1 MSQILSLFTPQLL
14 FGVFWPSILQITSAD
29 QVSVHPGENITLP
42 CNISITTNYTQ
53 ILWYRL
59 GSEEVKLLISA
70 EQGRLIKKF
79 FPTYNVNES
88 QFGITET
95 CSLVIFDV
103 RQTDLGFHYCEG
115 RKDKTHIQF
124 GKLIRVTEDH
134 DTSSKPPD
142 NEPCTRSEMWITRTV
157 CLISA
162 LINLICMCVF
172 CYRFK
177 GRSTSSSSSSSSSYC
192 CSNRKGSTEK
202 VDKEENVH
210 YASIQHKRKH
220 RAAAKKKT
228 SSDWENV
235 TYATVTLQA
244 RRH

>member
-1 MSQILSLFTPQLL
+1 MDKFMSMLILQMLFAFFTPCLL
-14 FGVFWPSILQITSAD
+14 EIIPIDT
-29 QVSVHPGENITLP
+29 VSVHPGENIILH

-88 QFGITET
+88 QFSVTET

-124 GKLIRVTEDH
+124 GKPIRLSFTDGFSTWDSNNKEAELEPSDL
-134 DTSSKPPD
+134 TS
-142 NEPCTRSEMWITRTV
+142 
-157 CLISA
+157 
-162 LINLICMCVF
+162 
-172 CYRFK
+172 
-177 GRSTSSSSSSSSSYC
+177 
-192 CSNRKGSTEK
+192 
-202 VDKEENVH
+202 
-210 YASIQHKRKH
+210 
-220 RAAAKKKT
+220 
-228 SSDWENV
+228 V
-235 TYATVTLQA
+235 TYTSVS
-244 RRH
+244 